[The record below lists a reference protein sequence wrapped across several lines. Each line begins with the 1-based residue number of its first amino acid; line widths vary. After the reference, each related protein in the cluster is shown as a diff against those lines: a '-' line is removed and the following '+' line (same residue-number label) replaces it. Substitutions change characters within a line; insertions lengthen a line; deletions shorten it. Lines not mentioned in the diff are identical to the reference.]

1 MFLDTF
7 TEGDAKAL
15 CAWRYFPPDH
25 EYDMPDWDTIC
36 REQWALADPTRRAA
50 EFHALREDSGALAG
64 FFRLVPAADAV
75 TLGMGLRPDLCGK
88 GLGAQLV
95 AEACACCAR
104 LYPSLSLRLE
114 VRAWNQRAIRCYQ
127 AAGFREYATLS
138 RTTPA
143 GQREFLE
150 LRRSGAAESLDALLT
165 QFPRRKHPREKRA
178 FRLWLVRQLT
188 QAGYRPKEERT
199 GILRGTNVV
208 LGDPEGASLLLTAH
222 YDTCTASGIPNWI
235 APTHRLATLIYQVL
249 RKGLMLAPAWALLP
263 LLRWLGVSRFWTLAA
278 GCGSL
283 LLLGLF
289 QLFGPANPSNRNDNT
304 SGVAVVLETLLALS
318 PTQRSKV
325 CAVFFDQEEYG
336 SLGSAGFR
344 RRHPLVKAPLLN
356 FDCVADGD
364 QVFLMGSARVR
375 QDAVLMARLESAFTC
390 VPRKQVCFPAHAF
403 YPSDHMGFRLGIG
416 VAAFQQ
422 SRLFGAV
429 LRRIHTGRDRICDW
443 ENLRLLC
450 RGNLRLIA
458 LLGRRQ
464 ADTAR

>member
-143 GQREFLE
+143 GQPKAWTRCSPSSPGESTREKSG
-150 LRRSGAAESLDALLT
+150 RSGSGWFASS
-165 QFPRRKHPREKRA
+165 PRRAIVQKR
-178 FRLWLVRQLT
+178 
-188 QAGYRPKEERT
+188 
-199 GILRGTNVV
+199 N
-208 LGDPEGASLLLTAH
+208 
-222 YDTCTASGIPNWI
+222 
-235 APTHRLATLIYQVL
+235 
-249 RKGLMLAPAWALLP
+249 
-263 LLRWLGVSRFWTLAA
+263 
-278 GCGSL
+278 
-283 LLLGLF
+283 
-289 QLFGPANPSNRNDNT
+289 GPAFCGEP
-304 SGVAVVLETLLALS
+304 
-318 PTQRSKV
+318 
-325 CAVFFDQEEYG
+325 
-336 SLGSAGFR
+336 
-344 RRHPLVKAPLLN
+344 
-356 FDCVADGD
+356 
-364 QVFLMGSARVR
+364 M
-375 QDAVLMARLESAFTC
+375 
-390 VPRKQVCFPAHAF
+390 
-403 YPSDHMGFRLGIG
+403 
-416 VAAFQQ
+416 
-422 SRLFGAV
+422 
-429 LRRIHTGRDRICDW
+429 W
-443 ENLRLLC
+443 
-450 RGNLRLIA
+450 
-458 LLGRRQ
+458 
-464 ADTAR
+464 